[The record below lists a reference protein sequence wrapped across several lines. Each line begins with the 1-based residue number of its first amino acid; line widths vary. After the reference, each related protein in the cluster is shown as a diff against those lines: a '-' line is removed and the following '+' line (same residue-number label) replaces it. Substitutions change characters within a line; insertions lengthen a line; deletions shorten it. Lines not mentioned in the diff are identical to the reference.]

1 MTNGNILQT
10 KGEKNQRLSKLTK
23 GRFVVF
29 GEESAG
35 RVHMGCSIALKRHQV
50 KARASSFL
58 SEFP

>member
-1 MTNGNILQT
+1 MGMFYRL
-10 KGEKNQRLSKLTK
+10 KAKRNQRLSKLTK

-35 RVHMGCSIALKRHQV
+35 RVHMGCSRALKRHQV

-58 SEFP
+58 S